1 MFLQYRVD
9 LIAGKPPP
17 TSANSPHTI
26 LETRTMPQPNVL
38 LLARA
43 DHSPVDTEFTT
54 GPLDAADPL
63 PEGRRTAFIDEAGI
77 AAGVVHSGGSLSV
90 DAYPYTEML
99 VVHRGAVTLSSGSN
113 SVTISIGESAVIGR
127 GTQVRIEPQP
137 DSLWAFC
144 AATQATGPDKPGITH
159 LDRLAML
166 TPSSPPDPAIMISA
180 LPQCR
185 SNNIFEDTAST
196 LRIGVWDSTPYERI
210 SRPHR
215 IHELMNL
222 IEGSVTLG
230 IEGGEAVVVKPG
242 DTVFVAQNAPCK
254 WTSTG
259 YVRKF
264 YAVT

>member
-1 MFLQYRVD
+1 M
-9 LIAGKPPP
+9 LIQEPNPMPHP
-17 TSANSPHTI
+17 T
-26 LETRTMPQPNVL
+26 VL

-43 DHSPVDTEFTT
+43 DLSPADTEFTT
-54 GPLDAADPL
+54 GPIDAHDPFDS
-63 PEGRRTAFIDEAGI
+63 GRRTAFVDEQGI
-77 AAGVVHSGGSLSV
+77 AAGIVELGTALSIE
-90 DAYPYTEML
+90 AYPYTEML
-99 VVHRGAVTLSSGSN
+99 VMHRGSVTLTSGTGSI
-113 SVTISIGESAVIGR
+113 TISTGESAVIGR
-127 GTQVRIEPQP
+127 GTQVRIEAQP

-144 AATQATGPDKPGITH
+144 VSTQANGPDKPGITA

-185 SNNIFEDTAST
+185 SNNLFEDTAST

-210 SRPHR
+210 SRPHK

-222 IEGSVTLG
+222 IEGR
-230 IEGGEAVVVKPG
+230 VVLSLENGPSLTVNTG
-242 DTVFVAQNAPCK
+242 DTVFVAQGAPCK

-264 YAVT
+264 Y

>member
-1 MFLQYRVD
+1 MGTIID
-9 LIAGKPPP
+9 SSNSGTKSMPHP
-17 TSANSPHTI
+17 T
-26 LETRTMPQPNVL
+26 VL

-43 DHSPVDTEFTT
+43 DLSPVDTEFTA
-54 GPLDAADPL
+54 GPLDAHDPFDN
-63 PEGRRTAFIDEAGI
+63 GRRTAFIDDQGI
-77 AAGVVHSGGSLSV
+77 AAGVVHFGTSLTV
-90 DAYPYTEML
+90 EAYPYTEML
-99 VVHRGAVTLSSGSN
+99 VMHRGSATLSSGTHRI
-113 SVTISIGESAVIGR
+113 TISTGESAVIGR
-127 GTQVRIEPQP
+127 GTHVQIEAQP

-144 AATQATGPDKPGITH
+144 TSTKASGPDKPGIVA

-166 TPSSPPDPAIMISA
+166 TPSSPPDPAIMISP

-185 SNNIFEDTAST
+185 SNNLFEDTAST

-210 SRPHR
+210 SRPHK

-222 IEGSVTLG
+222 IEGSVELSLENGPSLT
-230 IEGGEAVVVKPG
+230 VNTG
-242 DTVFVAQNAPCK
+242 DTVFVAQGAPCK

>member
-1 MFLQYRVD
+1 
-9 LIAGKPPP
+9 
-17 TSANSPHTI
+17 
-26 LETRTMPQPNVL
+26 MPQPTVL

-43 DHSPVDTEFTT
+43 DLSPVDTEFTT
-54 GPLDAADPL
+54 GPIDAHDSLDN
-63 PEGRRTAFIDEAGI
+63 ERRTAFIDDQGI
-77 AAGVVHSGGSLSV
+77 AAGLVHFGTSLSV
-90 DAYPYTEML
+90 AAYPYTEML
-99 VVHRGAVTLSSGSN
+99 VMHRGSVTLTSGTESL
-113 SVTISIGESAVIGR
+113 TIKTGESVVIGR
-127 GTQVRIEPQP
+127 GTQVRIDAQP

-144 AATQATGPDKPGITH
+144 ASTQASGPDKPGITA

-185 SNNIFEDTAST
+185 SNNLFEDSAST

-210 SRPHR
+210 SRPHK

-222 IEGSVTLG
+222 IEGSVELSLENGPSLT
-230 IEGGEAVVVKPG
+230 VNTG
-242 DTVFVAQNAPCK
+242 DTVFVAQGAPCK
-254 WTSTG
+254 WTSAA

>member
-1 MFLQYRVD
+1 MTH
-9 LIAGKPPP
+9 P
-17 TSANSPHTI
+17 S
-26 LETRTMPQPNVL
+26 VL

-43 DHSPVDTEFTT
+43 DNSPVATEFIT
-54 GPLDAADPL
+54 GPVDANDPFS
-63 PEGRRTAFIDEAGI
+63 EGRRTAFIDDQGI
-77 AAGVVHSGGSLSV
+77 AAGVIHFGATLSV

-99 VVHRGAVTLSSGSN
+99 VVHRGSVTLRSGEQSF
-113 SVTISIGESAVIGR
+113 TFGTGDSAVIGR
-127 GTQVRIEPQP
+127 GTPIHIDAQP

-144 AATQATGPDKPGITH
+144 VATQATGPDKSGVTP
-159 LDRLAML
+159 LDRLATL

-185 SNNIFEDTAST
+185 SNNIFEDTASS

-222 IEGSVTLG
+222 IEGSVTLDV
-230 IEGGEAVVVKPG
+230 EGGTAVVVQPG
-242 DTVFVAQNAPCK
+242 DTVFVAQGAPCK
-254 WTSTG
+254 WTSTH

>member
-1 MFLQYRVD
+1 M
-9 LIAGKPPP
+9 PHP
-17 TSANSPHTI
+17 T
-26 LETRTMPQPNVL
+26 VL

-43 DHSPVDTEFTT
+43 DLSPVDTEFTT
-54 GPLDAADPL
+54 GPIDAHDPFDS
-63 PEGRRTAFIDEAGI
+63 GRRTAFVDEQGI
-77 AAGVVHSGGSLSV
+77 AAGIVELGTALSIE
-90 DAYPYTEML
+90 AYPYTEML
-99 VVHRGAVTLSSGSN
+99 VMHRGSVTLISRTGSI
-113 SVTISIGESAVIGR
+113 TISTGESAVIGR
-127 GTQVRIEPQP
+127 GTQVRIEAQP

-144 AATQATGPDKPGITH
+144 GSTQANGPDKPGITA

-185 SNNIFEDTAST
+185 SNNLFEDTAST

-210 SRPHR
+210 SRPHK

-222 IEGSVTLG
+222 IEGSVVLSLENGQSLT
-230 IEGGEAVVVKPG
+230 VNTG
-242 DTVFVAQNAPCK
+242 DTVFVAQGAPCK

>member
-1 MFLQYRVD
+1 MTQ
-9 LIAGKPPP
+9 P
-17 TSANSPHTI
+17 T
-26 LETRTMPQPNVL
+26 VL

-43 DHSPVDTEFTT
+43 DHSPVDTDFTP
-54 GPLDAADPL
+54 GPLDASDPFANK
-63 PEGRRTAFIDEAGI
+63 RRTAFIDEAGI
-77 AAGVVHSGGSLSV
+77 AAGVVHSSTSV
-90 DAYPYTEML
+90 SVEAYPYTEML
-99 VVHRGAVTLSSGSN
+99 VVHRGAVTLKSGADST
-113 SVTISIGESAVIGR
+113 TISTTISTGESAVIGR
-127 GTQVRIEPQP
+127 GTHVQINAQP

-144 AATQATGPDKPGITH
+144 AATQASGPDKPGVTP

-230 IEGGEAVVVKPG
+230 IEGGEAVVVKTG
-242 DTVFVAQNAPCK
+242 DTVFVAQGAPCK

>member
-1 MFLQYRVD
+1 M
-9 LIAGKPPP
+9 PHP
-17 TSANSPHTI
+17 T
-26 LETRTMPQPNVL
+26 VL

-43 DHSPVDTEFTT
+43 DLSPVDTEFTT
-54 GPLDAADPL
+54 GPIDAHDPFDS
-63 PEGRRTAFIDEAGI
+63 GRRTAFVDEQGI
-77 AAGVVHSGGSLSV
+77 AAGIVELGTALSIE
-90 DAYPYTEML
+90 AYPYTEML
-99 VVHRGAVTLSSGSN
+99 VMHRGSVTLTSGTGTI
-113 SVTISIGESAVIGR
+113 TISTGESAVIGR
-127 GTQVRIEPQP
+127 GTQVRIEAQP

-144 AATQATGPDKPGITH
+144 GSTQANGPDKPGITA

-166 TPSSPPDPAIMISA
+166 TPSSPPDPAIMISS

-185 SNNIFEDTAST
+185 SNNLFEDTAST

-210 SRPHR
+210 SRPHK

-222 IEGSVTLG
+222 IEGSVVLSLENGQSLT
-230 IEGGEAVVVKPG
+230 VNTG
-242 DTVFVAQNAPCK
+242 DTVFVAQGAPCK

>member
-1 MFLQYRVD
+1 M
-9 LIAGKPPP
+9 PHP
-17 TSANSPHTI
+17 T
-26 LETRTMPQPNVL
+26 VL

-43 DHSPVDTEFTT
+43 DLSPVDTEFTT
-54 GPLDAADPL
+54 GPIDAHDPFDS
-63 PEGRRTAFIDEAGI
+63 GRRTAFVDEQGI
-77 AAGVVHSGGSLSV
+77 AAGIVELGTALSIE
-90 DAYPYTEML
+90 AYPYTEML
-99 VVHRGAVTLSSGSN
+99 VMHRGSVTLISRTGSI
-113 SVTISIGESAVIGR
+113 TISTGESAVIGR
-127 GTQVRIEPQP
+127 GTQVRIEAQP

-144 AATQATGPDKPGITH
+144 GSTQANGPDKPGITA

-185 SNNIFEDTAST
+185 SNNLFEDTAST

-210 SRPHR
+210 SRPHK

-222 IEGSVTLG
+222 IEGSVVLSLENGQSLT
-230 IEGGEAVVVKPG
+230 VNTG
-242 DTVFVAQNAPCK
+242 DTVFVAQGAPCK

-264 YAVT
+264 YAVM